1 MRSIFEWDRAC
12 NPKYE
17 CGDFLINGDQATVI
31 IHEENDFTRL
41 LDFAGW
47 ETKLELRFT
56 GDGKIKEELAILLGS
71 GPSFEEKLQ
80 PALDWLG
87 AHYPDELAELY
98 PNDQFAISGENAIRW
113 RKLLIEW
120 RKDVGLPVMNLG
132 GAE

>member
-17 CGDFLINGDQATVI
+17 CGDFLINGDQAPVI
-31 IHEENDFTRL
+31 MRAENDFSRL

-56 GDGKIKEELAILLGS
+56 GDGKIQEELVILLDS

-87 AHYPDELAELY
+87 AHYPDDLLEIY
-98 PNDQFAISGENAIRW
+98 PNDQFVISGENARRW
-113 RKLLIEW
+113 IGLLREW
-120 RKDVGLPVMNLG
+120 RRATNRPIAD
-132 GAE
+132 

>member
-31 IHEENDFTRL
+31 MREANDFTRL

-56 GDGKIKEELAILLGS
+56 GDGKIQEELVILLGS

-87 AHYPDELAELY
+87 AQYPDDLAEIY
-98 PNDQFAISGENAIRW
+98 PNDQVAISGENARRW
-113 RKLLIEW
+113 IGLLREW
-120 RKDVGLPVMNLG
+120 REAVGLPEV
-132 GAE
+132 E

>member
-31 IHEENDFTRL
+31 MREENDFTRL
-41 LDFAGW
+41 LNFAGW

-56 GDGKIKEELAILLGS
+56 PDGKIKEELVILLGS

-87 AHYPDELAELY
+87 AHYPDDLAEIY
-98 PNDQFAISGENAIRW
+98 PNDQFVFSGENARGWIG
-113 RKLLIEW
+113 LLREW
-120 RKDVGLPVMNLG
+120 REAVGLPKINLG